1 MGKSRL
7 YPFSSSFLVAQALS
21 ADWVDTP
28 LRKMGETG
36 IGVGTKPVEIQNL
49 SFNYVGDGKPVLT
62 VDEFH
67 VEEGEAVL
75 VIGKSGGWKV
85 DACELCERGNPS
97 RLQGER
103 PGGCDRLWQ
112 RREDHPPAEAIDD
125 DRDPAPGP

>member
-1 MGKSRL
+1 M
-7 YPFSSSFLVAQALS
+7 
-21 ADWVDTP
+21 DTP

-75 VIGKSGGWKV
+75 VIGKSGGGKSTLV
-85 DACELCERGNPS
+85 NCVNGVIP
-97 RLQGER
+97 
-103 PGGCDRLWQ
+103 
-112 RREDHPPAEAIDD
+112 HVFK
-125 DRDPAPGP
+125 